1 MSILKIGYLLI
12 DNINSKTDIN
22 KIKLMSS
29 VGNYKKEIENNK
41 KIELDLKNKYMNL
54 YENKRIRNK
63 TLYDKYINENKLLFN
78 KWKKNNKPKDLYEYI
93 SHKKPD
99 LEEVEDIYTLK

>member
-1 MSILKIGYLLI
+1 MSIFNIGYLLI
-12 DNINSKTDIN
+12 DNINSNTDLN

-29 VGNYKKEIENNK
+29 VGSYKKEIENK
-41 KIELDLKNKYMNL
+41 RKIELEKKNKYMNL
-54 YENKRIRNK
+54 YENKRMRNK
-63 TLYDKYINENKLLFN
+63 ELYDKYMNENKILFD

-99 LEEVEDIYTLK
+99 LEEVDDIYTLK

>member
-1 MSILKIGYLLI
+1 MSILEIGYLLI

-41 KIELDLKNKYMNL
+41 KIELELKNKYMNL

-63 TLYDKYINENKLLFN
+63 VIYDKYINENKLLFN

-93 SHKKPD
+93 SHRKPD